1 MYGQRYSSHDAII
14 QQYVKGKSVVDLG
27 CGNGEWLPIL
37 REFGAAEV
45 LGIDKDL
52 PKGFRD
58 TALRIDYAS
67 TVIDSPFVAVLFY
80 PPNYRITGLVPL
92 LEQAEIVIYRGC
104 NTDEITACGGRTFF
118 AISCGESCSNIERR
132 NGLTCSYSGGSL
144 DFLEST

>member
-118 AISCGESCSNIERR
+118 ATSYGESYSSIKRR

-144 DFLEST
+144 DFLE